1 MFKNFIPFS
10 QVLLSLFIGL
20 FGSLIF
26 IYLKLPLPWLLGS
39 ISAMAIAS
47 RLTFLPTKSPKVL
60 SPPAR
65 TILGL
70 MIGSAFTP
78 AILGYIGNFITSLV
92 MIIPFVFIIAVCG
105 VYYYWK
111 ILGHDKMTAF
121 FSAMPGGL
129 LEMVAIGESMGANIY
144 KITLFQSTR
153 LLLIVFSLPF
163 ILQIVG
169 GKSLSGNKIL
179 TTPIKDLLISDMF
192 ILVGLGI
199 IGVYLAKK
207 LKISAP
213 FIIGPMIVSMIAHIS
228 GWVTAHPPDEVIK
241 LVQVILGTSIGF
253 VFKGVPIKEILIT
266 ILSTLG
272 YFLILIIVCSLFV
285 FIVYSITDFDLL
297 SILLA
302 FSPGGQAEI
311 NLIAIIVSVNLP
323 YVALHHVLRLFLV
336 MGIAPLFAKKFR
348 ETEK

>member
-1 MFKNFIPFS
+1 MFKKFIPFL
-10 QVLLSLFIGL
+10 QVILSLFIGL
-20 FGSLIF
+20 LGTLTF
-26 IYLKLPLPWLLGS
+26 IYLDLPLPWLLGS
-39 ISAMAIAS
+39 ITAMAIAS
-47 RLTFLPTKSPKVL
+47 RVTFIPVKNPKIL
-60 SPPAR
+60 SPTAR

-78 AILGYIGNFITSLV
+78 EIIKYINYYILSLI
-92 MIIPFVFIIAVCG
+92 MILPFVFIIAVCG

-129 LEMVAIGESMGANIY
+129 LEMIAIGESMGANIY

-169 GKSLSGNKIL
+169 GISLSGNKIV
-179 TTPIKDLLISDMF
+179 TTPLKDILISDMF
-192 ILVGLGI
+192 ILIGLGI

-253 VFKGVPIKEILIT
+253 VFKGVPVKEILTT

-272 YFLILIIVCSLFV
+272 YFLILIVVCSFFT

-336 MGIAPLFAKKFR
+336 MGIAPLFAKRFK
-348 ETEK
+348 ET

>member
-1 MFKNFIPFS
+1 MFKKFIPFS
-10 QVLLSLFIGL
+10 QVILSLFIGL
-20 FGSLIF
+20 LGTLTF
-26 IYLKLPLPWLLGS
+26 IYLDLPLPWLLGS
-39 ISAMAIAS
+39 ITAMAIAS
-47 RLTFLPTKSPKVL
+47 RVTFIPVKNPKIL
-60 SPPAR
+60 SPTAR

-78 AILGYIGNFITSLV
+78 EIIKYINYYIMSLIMIL
-92 MIIPFVFIIAVCG
+92 PFVFIIAVCG

-129 LEMVAIGESMGANIY
+129 LEMIAIGESMGANIY

-169 GKSLSGNKIL
+169 GISLSGNKIV
-179 TTPIKDLLISDMF
+179 TTPLKDVLISDMF
-192 ILVGLGI
+192 ILIGLGI

-253 VFKGVPIKEILIT
+253 VFKGVPVKEILTT

-272 YFLILIIVCSLFV
+272 YFLILIVVCSFFT

-336 MGIAPLFAKKFR
+336 MGIAPLFAKRFK
-348 ETEK
+348 ET

>member
-1 MFKNFIPFS
+1 MFKNFIPLL

-20 FGSLIF
+20 FGSILF

-39 ISAMAIAS
+39 IATMAVAS
-47 RLTFLPTKSPKVL
+47 RIPFLPIKSPKIL

-78 AILGYIGNFITSLV
+78 AMLGYIGNFITSLV
-92 MIIPFVFIIAVCG
+92 MIIPFVFMIAVCG

-111 ILGHDKMTAF
+111 ILGHDKMTAY

-169 GKSLSGNKIL
+169 GISLSGNKIV
-179 TTPIKDLLISDMF
+179 TTPIKNLLISDMF
-192 ILVGLGI
+192 VLVGLGI

-228 GWVTAHPPDEVIK
+228 GWVTSHPPDEIIK

-253 VFKGVPIKEILIT
+253 VFKGVPIKMAEVFAD
-266 ILSTLG
+266 LSVKSK
-272 YFLILIIVCSLFV
+272 IIPVVYVVVTFFVIPILFV
-285 FIVYSITDFDLL
+285 YL
-297 SILLA
+297 
-302 FSPGGQAEI
+302 FS
-311 NLIAIIVSVNLP
+311 
-323 YVALHHVLRLFLV
+323 
-336 MGIAPLFAKKFR
+336 
-348 ETEK
+348 